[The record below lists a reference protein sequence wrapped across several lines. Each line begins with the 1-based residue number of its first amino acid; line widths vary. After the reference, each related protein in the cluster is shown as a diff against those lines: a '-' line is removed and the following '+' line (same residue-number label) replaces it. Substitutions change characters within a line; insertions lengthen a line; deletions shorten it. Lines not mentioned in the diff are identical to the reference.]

1 MPGSELAPS
10 EWLADVVSIGDLP
23 RATALA
29 LAAALLQ
36 SARDPEVVLE
46 VSRLA
51 RALDAPELTELL
63 VLALDALDLGL
74 LLAVRPSGSVE
85 DALLT
90 TATELASPEDAPEVR
105 ERLLAR
111 LRHAGLSALEARLLL
126 GLVAAERG
134 HEVLLGDVDPRHDPE
149 AMPPGL
155 FHDKS
160 LTPGQEIVRQAQLD
174 ARGFLVTSQDE
185 EHGLL
190 QPDFSLFMARR
201 FDPEALA
208 RVDAV
213 MTWGPHDDRAL
224 RGARPQH
231 ADRLRMTGSPR
242 VDLWRPELAPH
253 HRNVTLP
260 EVAGRPFVLF
270 ANNVTH
276 LLGMNRFTTMLADKR
291 GKYVDGTSDP
301 LERLWFDELVS
312 QAERLPHLVASIRG
326 VAERF
331 PDLTVVVRPH
341 PVESVAAW
349 RDLVGPLP
357 NVLIVRDASI
367 SPWVRSAL
375 AVVHTG
381 DTTGFEAAVAGTP
394 LVSLEPEEGVA
405 VDLGH
410 VTGRLGIR
418 AGDAGEVVEAIG
430 SLRAGTDPATLVQP
444 GADELLAARLAALDG
459 PLAVDRIVDA
469 WEELD
474 APTAPR
480 MRPDRLTPSALGRL
494 EARARD
500 LVRPGVH
507 AAREVRRRMRE
518 GVDADR
524 FVVAHKFP
532 PIDHD
537 ALAATARSLAA
548 TLGRFDDVELRPVG
562 PRLVH
567 LSRRGPRGRGT
578 SSPTGS

>member
-1 MPGSELAPS
+1 MNIYI
-10 EWLADVVSIGDLP
+10 VVEV
-23 RATALA
+23 
-29 LAAALLQ
+29 AA
-36 SARDPEVVLE
+36 
-46 VSRLA
+46 
-51 RALDAPELTELL
+51 
-63 VLALDALDLGL
+63 
-74 LLAVRPSGSVE
+74 
-85 DALLT
+85 
-90 TATELASPEDAPEVR
+90 R
-105 ERLLAR
+105 E
-111 LRHAGLSALEARLLL
+111 LEARLLL
-126 GLVAAERG
+126 GLAAAARG
-134 HEVLLGDVDPRHDPE
+134 HEVLLGDADPRRDPD
-149 AMPPGL
+149 AMPVGL

-160 LTPGQEIVRQAQLD
+160 LTPGQEIVRQSELD
-174 ARGFLVTSQDE
+174 DRGYLVTSQDE

-201 FDPEALA
+201 FDPDALA
-208 RVDAV
+208 RVDAAL
-213 MTWGPHDDRAL
+213 TWGPHDDGAL
-224 RGARPQH
+224 RAARPRQ

-242 VDLWRPELAPH
+242 VDLWRPELAAH
-253 HRNVTLP
+253 HRRVSLP
-260 EVAGRPFVLF
+260 GVEGRRFVLF

-291 GKYVDGTSDP
+291 GKYVEGTSDP

-312 QAERLPHLVASIRG
+312 QAERLPHLVASVRG

-331 PDLTVVVRPH
+331 PELSVVVRPH

-357 NVLIVRDASI
+357 NVVITRDGSI
-367 SPWVRSAL
+367 SPWVRAAL

-418 AGDAGEVVEAIG
+418 ARDADQVIDAVGA
-430 SLRAGTDPATLVQP
+430 LRDGTDPTALAQA
-444 GADELLAARLAALDG
+444 GAEAVLAGRLAALDG
-459 PLAVDRIVDA
+459 PLAVDRIVEV
-469 WEELD
+469 WEGLD
-474 APTAPR
+474 APSAPR
-480 MRPDRLTPSALGRL
+480 MRPDRLVPGALGRL

-507 AAREVRRRMRE
+507 AAREVRRRIRE
-518 GVDADR
+518 GADADR

-532 PIDHD
+532 PIDHE
-537 ALAATARSLAA
+537 ALVATVGSLAT
-548 TLGRFDDVELRPVG
+548 TLGRFDDVEVRPVG

-567 LSRRGPRGRGT
+567 LSRRGRGT